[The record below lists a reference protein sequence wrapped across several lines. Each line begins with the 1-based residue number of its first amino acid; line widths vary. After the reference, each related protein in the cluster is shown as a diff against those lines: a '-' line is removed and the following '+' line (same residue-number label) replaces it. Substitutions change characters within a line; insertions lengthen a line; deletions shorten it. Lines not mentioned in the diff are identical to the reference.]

1 MNPPTKSPG
10 FKADAEEG
18 GSPKT
23 LATEPGTMQDEELKD
38 SSLSKAEEKPES
50 GERENDIYADAVLAC
65 SIENPESC
73 LMCSG

>member
-1 MNPPTKSPG
+1 VNPPTKSPG

-38 SSLSKAEEKPES
+38 SSLSNAEEKPES